1 MNKIIRFTTDS
12 CVFLESYKRCN
23 NLNVNK
29 NLNSLSY
36 YNIVYEEDLK
46 KKINLLINAF
56 KRSLE
61 NLYVFQENNHYI
73 YILCDANGIVLDI
86 SCPRNL
92 LKYCHE
98 INLKP
103 GCSLNEKDCGT
114 NAVSLALTEK
124 CEVYINGKEHY
135 CFLFHNLHCI
145 ALPIYDENNNII
157 GICDISSIT
166 EKEYTYAPSF
176 IYLLVKYIRDE
187 YLKLIYE
194 EYLTTLNPVEINIL
208 SSVSRGKSEFE
219 IANSLK
225 ISVPYVKK
233 IKNSIKNK
241 LHCKDIEE
249 CIFIAGK
256 LDLLGYFHMYHKL
269 I

>member
-1 MNKIIRFTTDS
+1 MNRIIRFTTDS
-12 CVFLESYKRCN
+12 YVFLKSYERCK

-36 YNIVYEEDLK
+36 CNIVYEEDLK

-73 YILCDANGIVLDI
+73 YILCDANGIVLNI

-145 ALPIYDENNNII
+145 ALPIYDENNHII
-157 GICDISSIT
+157 GICDISAIT
-166 EKEYTYAPSF
+166 EKEYMYAPSSNCF
-176 IYLLVKYIRDE
+176 DPTNMDHINI
-187 YLKLIYE
+187 IYE
-194 EYLTTLNPVEINIL
+194 LLSNSMNYYLDIINPALNIT
-208 SSVSRGKSEFE
+208 G
-219 IANSLK
+219 
-225 ISVPYVKK
+225 
-233 IKNSIKNK
+233 IKWDKNYYSPK
-241 LHCKDIEE
+241 LTFCL
-249 CIFIAGK
+249 CYTNF
-256 LDLLGYFHMYHKL
+256 
-269 I
+269 